1 MNIREIFTSKLEEY
15 YDALANG
22 GEISTVSITKIFT
35 SADQLQECLAIIKS
49 EQERIQT
56 GIEDC
61 DVRIKSWQQSKK
73 AWKAR
78 QESLLAALQETLT
91 NLGIKSVTDGVVKVN
106 MTSKKGIEVLSPEE
120 LLKPYE
126 AELEAL
132 KAKLPPYVKLSMD
145 LDKTQLSNYLKQ
157 DQTLLMTMPEN
168 IHYKESR
175 SVKVS

>member
-1 MNIREIFTSKLEEY
+1 MNIREIFTSKLEEC

-22 GEISTVSITKIFT
+22 GDISAIGITKIFT

-61 DVRIKSWQQSKK
+61 DVRIKAWQQSKK

-78 QESLLAALQETLT
+78 QESLLSSLQETLT
-91 NLGIKSVTDGVVKVN
+91 NLGIKSSTDGTVKVT
-106 MTSKKGIEVLSPEE
+106 MTSKKGIEVVSPEE

-126 AELEAL
+126 AEVEAL
-132 KAKLPPYVKLSMD
+132 KAKLPPYVKLNMD
-145 LDKTQLSNYLKQ
+145 LDKTQLTSYLKQ
-157 DQTLLMTMPEN
+157 DNTLLMTMPEI